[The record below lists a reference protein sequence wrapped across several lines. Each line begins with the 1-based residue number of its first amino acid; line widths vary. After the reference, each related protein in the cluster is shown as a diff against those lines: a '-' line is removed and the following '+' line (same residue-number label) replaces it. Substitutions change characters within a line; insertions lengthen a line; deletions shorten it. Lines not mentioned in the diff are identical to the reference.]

1 MKIARMP
8 LNPERDVSGQG
19 SPAPPGNVR
28 AAEALAALCRRLCCP
43 GCGGELVVAG
53 ATLSCDGCENVYPV
67 FRCGEDRVPW
77 LFADPAAA
85 RLQWKARYNG
95 FLHSNSMELARL
107 RKARSANAGRKTG
120 RKRIGWLLKARE
132 SYRKQVVDLLAPL
145 ALENIDWPAD
155 ATDMLEGK
163 LPKNQGLSSYTS
175 NIFRDW
181 AWETAEN
188 EEQFEAVARVLDAD
202 QRSGL
207 GTVLTLGA
215 GAGRLAYDLHR
226 RYAPVSSIA
235 LDMNPLLTQIASRV
249 TRGETLMLHEF
260 PVAPLNQ
267 SCFAVEQP
275 CRAPEALAD
284 DNFHFVLGDALN
296 LPVPAASVDT
306 VVTPWLIDI
315 IPQDLRDFLPRVN
328 RCLVPGG
335 LWVNTGSL
343 AFFHQDE
350 AWCYSEEELHELI
363 EACGFEMLR
372 CERRNLS
379 YLCSP
384 HSAHGRRETVL
395 SFTAQKTGSVP
406 VTAKRQYLPEWI
418 VDTSQPVPASP
429 ETGIRSSNH
438 LLSAQILAAV
448 DGKRTIGQI
457 GRLLARQYGLGT
469 RETVHAVKQVL
480 THAWEEILN
489 DQVNREN

>member
-1 MKIARMP
+1 MP
-8 LNPERDVSGQG
+8 LIPEPDPSGQG
-19 SPAPPGNVR
+19 SPASSEDAR

-43 GCGGELVVAG
+43 GCSGELVVAS
-53 ATLSCDGCENVYPV
+53 ATLSCDDCENVYPV
-67 FRCGEDRVPW
+67 FRCGDDRVPW
-77 LFADPAAA
+77 LFADPTTA

-107 RKARSANAGRKTG
+107 RKARTANSGCKTG
-120 RKRIGWLLKARE
+120 RKRINSLLKARE

-145 ALENIDWPAD
+145 ELEHIDWPAD
-155 ATDMLEGK
+155 STDMLQGK

-207 GTVLTLGA
+207 GTVLTLGS

-226 RYAPVSSIA
+226 RYAPVASVA
-235 LDMNPLLTQIASRV
+235 LDMNPLLVQIASRV
-249 TRGETLMLHEF
+249 SRGETLTLLEF

-267 SCFAVEQP
+267 SCFAVEQRL
-275 CRAPEALAD
+275 RAPEPLAD
-284 DNFHFVLGDALN
+284 NNFHFVLADALN
-296 LPVPAASVDT
+296 LPAPAESFDT
-306 VVTPWLIDI
+306 LVTPWLIDI
-315 IPQDLRDFLPRVN
+315 IPQDLRHFLPRLN
-328 RCLVPGG
+328 RSLVPGG
-335 LWVNTGSL
+335 IWVNTGSL
-343 AFFHQDE
+343 AFFHHDE

-395 SFTAQKTGSVP
+395 SFAARKIASVP
-406 VTAKRQYLPEWI
+406 VTEKCQYLPEWI
-418 VDTSQPVPASP
+418 VDTSRPVPSSP
-429 ETGIRSSNH
+429 ETEIRSSNH

-480 THAWEEILN
+480 THAWEEILS
-489 DQVNREN
+489 DQANREN